1 MNKYTVC
8 AMTGSG
14 LEGVP
19 SEIKLIPL
27 GTIKSQKGT
36 FQADEESFR
45 LIKERF
51 ENRKL
56 DLVID
61 YEHQTLKDVQAP
73 ASGWIKELRLGED
86 AIIAKVDWT
95 DRAKEYLKNKEYRYL
110 SPVIISR
117 NSDKKVIGV
126 HSAALTNTP
135 AIDGMFAIANSLDI
149 EDLEQGGTEMELQ
162 KILELL
168 GLSPETS
175 EEEALA
181 AIGKL
186 QEAAKAAEKAA
197 EKKEEPKPGT
207 EGGEELVAN
216 STILSLLGLKE
227 TARTEDV
234 AAAITG
240 LKAAPDVVKE
250 LTALKEKLEQKEA
263 SEAVSEAM
271 KAGKLAA
278 AQKDWAMDYALKD
291 LSGFQAFVSKAPVVV
306 PMGKLELQDAKDTGT
321 LLDDAALTAC
331 KLLGVSK
338 EDVEKYGKVE

>member
-1 MNKYTVC
+1 MNRYTVC
-8 AMTGSG
+8 AMTGDK

-73 ASGWIKELRLGED
+73 ASGWIKDLRLGED

-95 DRAKEYLKNKEYRYL
+95 ERAKEYLKNKEYRYL

-162 KILELL
+162 KVLELL

-186 QEAAKAAEKAA
+186 QETAKAA
-197 EKKEEPKPGT
+197 EKKEESKPGA

-250 LTALKEKLEQKEA
+250 LTALKEKMEQKEA
-263 SEAVSEAM
+263 SEAVLDAL

-278 AQKDWAMDYALKD
+278 SQKDWAMEYALKD
-291 LSGFQAFVSKAPVVV
+291 LNGFQAFVEKAPVVV
-306 PMGKLELQDAKDTGT
+306 PMGKLEVQDAKDTDA

-338 EDVEKYGKVE
+338 EDIEKYGKVE

>member
-1 MNKYTVC
+1 MNRYTVC
-8 AMTGSG
+8 AMTGDK

-73 ASGWIKELRLGED
+73 ASGWIKDLRLGED

-95 DRAKEYLKNKEYRYL
+95 ERAKEYLKNKEYRYL

-162 KILELL
+162 KVLELL

-186 QEAAKAAEKAA
+186 QETAKAA
-197 EKKEEPKPGT
+197 EKKEEPKPGA

-250 LTALKEKLEQKEA
+250 LTALKEKMEQKEA
-263 SEAVSEAM
+263 SEAVSDAL

-278 AQKDWAMDYALKD
+278 AQKDWATEYALKD
-291 LSGFQAFVSKAPVVV
+291 LKGFQAFVEKAPVVV
-306 PMGKLELQDAKDTGT
+306 PMGKLEVQEAKATDAF
-321 LLDDAALTAC
+321 LDAAALTAC

-338 EDVEKYGKVE
+338 EDIEKYGKVE

>member
-1 MNKYTVC
+1 
-8 AMTGSG
+8 
-14 LEGVP
+14 
-19 SEIKLIPL
+19 
-27 GTIKSQKGT
+27 
-36 FQADEESFR
+36 
-45 LIKERF
+45 
-51 ENRKL
+51 
-56 DLVID
+56 
-61 YEHQTLKDVQAP
+61 
-73 ASGWIKELRLGED
+73 
-86 AIIAKVDWT
+86 
-95 DRAKEYLKNKEYRYL
+95 
-110 SPVIISR
+110 
-117 NSDKKVIGV
+117 
-126 HSAALTNTP
+126 
-135 AIDGMFAIANSLDI
+135 
-149 EDLEQGGTEMELQ
+149 MELQ
-162 KILELL
+162 KVLELL
-168 GLSPETS
+168 GLGPETS

-186 QEAAKAAEKAA
+186 QEAAKAAEK
-197 EKKEEPKPGT
+197 KEEPKTGT

-263 SEAVSEAM
+263 SEVVSEAM

-306 PMGKLELQDAKDTGT
+306 PVGKLELQDAKDTGT
-321 LLDDAALTAC
+321 LLDDAVLTAC

>member
-1 MNKYTVC
+1 MSRYTVC
-8 AMTGSG
+8 AMTGG
-14 LEGVP
+14 HLEGVP

-27 GTIKSQKGT
+27 GTIRSQKGT

-73 ASGWIKELRLGED
+73 ASGWIKDLRLGED

-95 DRAKEYLKNKEYRYL
+95 ERAKEYLKNREYRYL

-135 AIDGMFAIANSLDI
+135 AIDGMFAIANSLEI
-149 EDLEQGGTEMELQ
+149 EDLEKGEINMDLQ
-162 KILELL
+162 KVMELL
-168 GLSPETS
+168 GLNPEAG
-175 EEEALA
+175 EEEVLA

-186 QEAAKAAEKAA
+186 KEAAKAAE
-197 EKKEEPKPGT
+197 EKEEPKKGSEGT
-207 EGGEELVAN
+207 GEELVAN

-234 AAAITG
+234 AAAITA
-240 LKAAPDVVKE
+240 LKAAPDVTKE
-250 LTALKEKLEQKEA
+250 LIALKEKMERKEA
-263 SEAVSEAM
+263 DDAVSNALKE
-271 KAGKLAA
+271 GKITA
-278 AQKDWAMDYALKD
+278 AQKEWAKEYALKD
-291 LSGFQAFVSKAPVVV
+291 LGGFRSFVDKAPVVV
-306 PMGKLELQDAKDTGT
+306 PMGKVDVQGAKVSGM

-338 EDVEKYGKVE
+338 EDVEKYGKGE